1 MMPRVRI
8 ESAWSEHWRDA
19 ASWLG
24 DIESALRERGIIVL
38 RGGDFDRWDLELRSG
53 LFASTKVMLAIE
65 EHGGGR
71 QLARLRM
78 WPRFSPVAAVVA
90 SACIVVAFLAW
101 DAAAHIPAI
110 LLGATFAGIVIRTLQ
125 ECASTMRETADA
137 LHSQEAASPPQPDL
151 ISDLPEGAGSL
162 QANQA
167 NGNGKDTWTQV
178 AKRA

>member
-1 MMPRVRI
+1 
-8 ESAWSEHWRDA
+8 
-19 ASWLG
+19 
-24 DIESALRERGIIVL
+24 
-38 RGGDFDRWDLELRSG
+38 
-53 LFASTKVMLAIE
+53 
-65 EHGGGR
+65 
-71 QLARLRM
+71 
-78 WPRFSPVAAVVA
+78 VVA